1 VDRIGGRAPVPVDI
15 RVVSAVNI
23 EPREAV
29 SRNLLRQD
37 LLYRLNTIELRIPP
51 LRERGGDARLLFDS
65 FANRFG
71 ADYRMDPP
79 RLSADDTEFLAA
91 YPWPGNVRELR
102 NAAER
107 FVLSS
112 ALERP
117 SLRALVT
124 GGGPG
129 PETAGRGRLRDLM
142 EDYER
147 RVIADALAR
156 HEGRVM
162 DVMNELD
169 LPRRT
174 LNEKMSRLGLSR
186 P

>member
-1 VDRIGGRAPVPVDI
+1 
-15 RVVSAVNI
+15 
-23 EPREAV
+23 
-29 SRNLLRQD
+29 
-37 LLYRLNTIELRIPP
+37 
-51 LRERGGDARLLFDS
+51 
-65 FANRFG
+65 
-71 ADYRMDPP
+71 M
-79 RLSADDTEFLAA
+79 
-91 YPWPGNVRELR
+91 
-102 NAAER
+102 
-107 FVLSS
+107 LSS

-124 GGGPG
+124 GGEPG
-129 PETAGRGRLRDLM
+129 REAPARGRLRDLM

-156 HEGRVM
+156 HEGRVI
-162 DVMNELD
+162 DVMAELD